1 MSIKQLSVF
10 VENKFG
16 RVSDICNVLAE
27 HHINMSALSI
37 ADTSEFGVARIIVDK
52 PEEAKAV
59 LRESGVIVKVTE
71 VIGVAIDDKPG
82 GLASVLALLKEGGV
96 SVEYLYAFLPKAK
109 EHAMVVMKV
118 NNPETA
124 QTIFR
129 MNGISTAEMKD
140 IH

>member
-16 RVSDICNVLAE
+16 RVSDICNVLAA

-52 PEEAKAV
+52 PDEAKTV

-82 GLASVLALLKEGGV
+82 GLAAILSLLKEGGV

>member
-59 LRESGVIVKVTE
+59 LRESGVIVKVTD

-82 GLASVLALLKEGGV
+82 GLAAVLELLKEGGV

-118 NNPETA
+118 NEPETA
-124 QTIFR
+124 QRIFT
-129 MNGISTAEMKD
+129 MNGVTTVSMTD

>member
-27 HHINMSALSI
+27 HHINMSAMSI

-52 PEEAKAV
+52 PEEAKKV
-59 LRESGVIVKVTE
+59 LSESGVIVKVTE

-82 GLASVLALLKEGGV
+82 GLAAILALLKEGGG

-118 NNPETA
+118 NDAETA
-124 QTIFR
+124 QNIFR
-129 MNGISTAEMKD
+129 MNGISTADMRD

>member
-52 PEEAKAV
+52 PDEAKAV
-59 LRESGVIVKVTE
+59 LSESGVIVKVTE

-82 GLASVLALLKEGGV
+82 GLAAILALLKEGGV

-118 NNPETA
+118 NDAEIA
-124 QTIFR
+124 QNIFR
-129 MNGISTAEMKD
+129 MNGISTADMRD

>member
-52 PEEAKAV
+52 PEEAKTV
-59 LRESGVIVKVTE
+59 LRESGVIVKVTD

-82 GLASVLALLKEGGV
+82 GLAAVLELLKEGGV

-118 NNPETA
+118 NEPETA
-124 QTIFR
+124 QRIFT
-129 MNGISTAEMKD
+129 MNGVTTVSMTD

>member
-52 PEEAKAV
+52 PEEAKTV
-59 LRESGVIVKVTE
+59 LRESGVIVKVTD

-82 GLASVLALLKEGGV
+82 GLAAVLELLKEGGV

-118 NNPETA
+118 NEPESA
-124 QTIFR
+124 QRIFT
-129 MNGISTAEMKD
+129 MNGVTTVSMTD

>member
-59 LRESGVIVKVTE
+59 LSESGVIVKVTE

-82 GLASVLALLKEGGV
+82 GLAAILALLKEGGV

-118 NNPETA
+118 NDAETA
-124 QTIFR
+124 QNIFR
-129 MNGISTAEMKD
+129 MNGISTADMRD

>member
-1 MSIKQLSVF
+1 MSIKQISVF

-16 RVSDICNVLAE
+16 RVSDICNVLADN
-27 HHINMSALSI
+27 HINMSALSI

-52 PEEAKAV
+52 PEEAKKV
-59 LRESGVIVKVTE
+59 LSESGVIVKISD

-82 GLASVLALLKEGGV
+82 GLAAVLSLLKEGGV

-118 NNPETA
+118 NDPDTA
-124 QTIFR
+124 QEIYR
-129 MNGISTAEMKD
+129 MNGVSTANMSD

>member
-59 LRESGVIVKVTE
+59 LRESGVIVKVTD

-82 GLASVLALLKEGGV
+82 GLAAVLELLKEGGV

-118 NNPETA
+118 NEPESA
-124 QTIFR
+124 QRIFT
-129 MNGISTAEMKD
+129 MNGVTTVSMTD

>member
-27 HHINMSALSI
+27 NGINMSAMSI

-52 PEEAKAV
+52 PEEAKKV

-82 GLASVLALLKEGGV
+82 GLAELLALLKEGGV
-96 SVEYLYAFLPKAK
+96 SVEYLYAFLPRMR

-118 NNPETA
+118 NDPETA
-124 QTIFR
+124 QNIFR
-129 MNGISTAEMKD
+129 MNGIHMAEMKD

>member
-59 LRESGVIVKVTE
+59 LRESGVIVKVTD

-82 GLASVLALLKEGGV
+82 GLAAVLELLKEGGV

-109 EHAMVVMKV
+109 VHAMVVMKV
-118 NNPETA
+118 NEPETA
-124 QTIFR
+124 QRIFT
-129 MNGISTAEMKD
+129 MNGVTTVSMTD

>member
-52 PEEAKAV
+52 PEEAKTV

-82 GLASVLALLKEGGV
+82 GLAAILSLLKEGGV

>member
-27 HHINMSALSI
+27 NHINMSALSI

-52 PEEAKAV
+52 PEEAKKV
-59 LRESGVIVKVTE
+59 LSQSGVIVKVTD

-82 GLASVLALLKEGGV
+82 GLAAVLDLLKEGKV
-96 SVEYLYAFLPKAK
+96 SVEYMYAFLPKMRD
-109 EHAMVVMKV
+109 HAMVVMKV
-118 NNPETA
+118 DKPDVAQAVFKTNSVHMAETA
-124 QTIFR
+124 
-129 MNGISTAEMKD
+129 D
-140 IH
+140 IQ

>member
-27 HHINMSALSI
+27 HHINMSAMSI

-52 PEEAKAV
+52 PEEAKKV
-59 LRESGVIVKVTE
+59 LSESGVIVKVSE

-82 GLASVLALLKEGGV
+82 GLAAVLSLLKEGGV

-118 NNPETA
+118 NDPDTA
-124 QTIFR
+124 QEIFR
-129 MNGISTAEMKD
+129 MNGVGTADMRD

>member
-27 HHINMSALSI
+27 HHINLSALSI

-59 LRESGVIVKVTE
+59 LRESGVIVKVTD

-82 GLASVLALLKEGGV
+82 GLAAVLELLKEGGV

-118 NNPETA
+118 NEPETA
-124 QTIFR
+124 QRIFT
-129 MNGISTAEMKD
+129 MNGVTTVSMTD

>member
-27 HHINMSALSI
+27 HNINMSAMSI
-37 ADTSEFGVARIIVDK
+37 ADTSEFGVARIIVYN
-52 PEEAKAV
+52 PEEAKKV
-59 LRESGVIVKVTE
+59 LRDSGVIVKVSE

-82 GLASVLALLKEGGV
+82 GLAAVLALLKEGGV

-118 NNPETA
+118 NNPDTA
-124 QTIFR
+124 QEIFR
-129 MNGISTAEMKD
+129 MNGVSTADMSD

>member
-27 HHINMSALSI
+27 HHINMSALCI

-52 PEEAKAV
+52 PEEAKKV
-59 LRESGVIVKVTE
+59 LSESGVVVKVTE

-82 GLASVLALLKEGGV
+82 GLAAVLSLLKEGGV
-96 SVEYLYAFLPKAK
+96 SVEYMYAFLPKMR
-109 EHAMVVMKV
+109 EHAMVVLRV
-118 NNPETA
+118 NDPETA
-124 QTIFR
+124 QEIFSA
-129 MNGISTAEMKD
+129 NGIHTATHED
-140 IH
+140 IK

>member
-1 MSIKQLSVF
+1 MSIKQISVF

-16 RVSDICNVLAE
+16 RVSDICNVLADN
-27 HHINMSALSI
+27 HINMSALSI

-52 PEEAKAV
+52 PEEAKKV
-59 LRESGVIVKVTE
+59 LSESGVIVKISD
-71 VIGVAIDDKPG
+71 VIGVAIDDRPG
-82 GLASVLALLKEGGV
+82 GLAAVLSLLKEGGV

-118 NNPETA
+118 NDPDTA
-124 QTIFR
+124 QEIFR
-129 MNGISTAEMKD
+129 MNGVSTANMSD

>member
-27 HHINMSALSI
+27 HHINMNALSI

-52 PEEAKAV
+52 PDEAKKV
-59 LRESGVIVKVTE
+59 LAESGVVVKVTE

-82 GLASVLALLKEGGV
+82 GLAAILSLLKEGGI
-96 SVEYLYAFLPKAK
+96 SVEYMYAFLPKMK
-109 EHAMVVMKV
+109 EHAMVVLRV
-118 NNPETA
+118 NNPEEA
-124 QTIFR
+124 QEIFAA
-129 MNGISTAEMKD
+129 NGIHTATNED
-140 IH
+140 IK

>member
-27 HHINMSALSI
+27 HNRNMSAMSI
-37 ADTSEFGVARIIVDK
+37 ADTSEFGVARIIVDN
-52 PEEAKAV
+52 PEEAKKV
-59 LRESGVIVKVTE
+59 LRDSGVIVKVSE

-82 GLASVLALLKEGGV
+82 GLAAVLALLKEGGV

-118 NNPETA
+118 NDPDTA
-124 QTIFR
+124 QEIFK
-129 MNGISTAEMKD
+129 MNGVSTADMSD

>member
-27 HHINMSALSI
+27 NGINMSAMSI

-52 PEEAKAV
+52 PEEAKKV

-82 GLASVLALLKEGGV
+82 GLAELLALLKEGGV
-96 SVEYLYAFLPKAK
+96 SVEYLYAFLPRMR

-118 NNPETA
+118 NDAETA
-124 QTIFR
+124 QNIFR
-129 MNGISTAEMKD
+129 MNGIHTADMKD

>member
-16 RVSDICNVLAE
+16 GVSDICNVLAE
-27 HHINMSALSI
+27 HNINMSAMSI
-37 ADTSEFGVARIIVDK
+37 ADTSEFGVARIIVDN
-52 PEEAKAV
+52 PEEAKKV
-59 LRESGVIVKVTE
+59 LRDSGVIVKVSE

-82 GLASVLALLKEGGV
+82 GLAAVLALLKEGGV

-118 NNPETA
+118 NDPDTA
-124 QTIFR
+124 QEIFK
-129 MNGISTAEMKD
+129 MNGVSTADMSD

>member
-27 HHINMSALSI
+27 NHINMSALSI

-52 PEEAKAV
+52 PEEAKKV
-59 LRESGVIVKVTE
+59 LSQSGVIVKVTD

-82 GLASVLALLKEGGV
+82 GLAAVLDLLKEGKV
-96 SVEYLYAFLPKAK
+96 SVEYMYAFLPKMRD
-109 EHAMVVMKV
+109 HAMVVMKV
-118 NNPETA
+118 DKPDVAQAVFKTNGVHMAETA
-124 QTIFR
+124 
-129 MNGISTAEMKD
+129 D
-140 IH
+140 IQ

>member
-27 HHINMSALSI
+27 HHINMSAFSI

-59 LRESGVIVKVTE
+59 LRESGVIVKVTD

-82 GLASVLALLKEGGV
+82 GLAAVLELLKEGGV

-118 NNPETA
+118 NEPESA
-124 QTIFR
+124 QRIFT
-129 MNGISTAEMKD
+129 MNGVTTVSMTD

>member
-27 HHINMSALSI
+27 NHINMSALSI

-52 PEEAKAV
+52 PEEAKKV
-59 LRESGVIVKVTE
+59 LSQSGVIVKVTD

-82 GLASVLALLKEGGV
+82 GLAGVLALLKEGEV
-96 SVEYLYAFLPKAK
+96 SVEYMYAFLPKMRD
-109 EHAMVVMKV
+109 HAMVVLKV
-118 NNPETA
+118 DKPDVAQAVFKTNGVHMAETA
-124 QTIFR
+124 
-129 MNGISTAEMKD
+129 D
-140 IH
+140 IQ

>member
-27 HHINMSALSI
+27 HNINMSAMSI
-37 ADTSEFGVARIIVDK
+37 ADTSEFGVARIIVDN
-52 PEEAKAV
+52 PEEAKKV
-59 LRESGVIVKVTE
+59 LRDSGVIVKVSE

-82 GLASVLALLKEGGV
+82 GLAAVLALLKEGGV

-118 NNPETA
+118 NDPDTA
-124 QTIFR
+124 QEIFK
-129 MNGISTAEMKD
+129 MNGVSTADMSD